1 MAVGIFPFPDIKP
14 LAGLRLAATNAG
26 IRYANRDD
34 LLVMELVEGAT
45 VGGVFTQNAFC
56 AAPVIVA
63 RNHLQRSQGKIRYLV
78 INAGNANA
86 CTGEQGKA
94 NAIATC
100 RALAVARGVESHQVL
115 PFSTGVV
122 GEQLPVE
129 KIIAALPRLF
139 DGMGEDQSSSDQW
152 IRAAE
157 AIMTT
162 DTRPKGATTAFE
174 FSGEMVSV
182 SGIAKGVGMI
192 KPNMATMLAFI
203 GTNVGM
209 SQAVIDQLGREAVA
223 QSFNRIVVDGD
234 TSTNDACMLM
244 ATGQSRLSVIEQPA
258 GELYQRVKAAV
269 FDVFLQLSRNLVCDG
284 EGATKF
290 VTVKVTGGAS
300 QQECSQVAYAVAQ
313 SPLVKTAF
321 YASDPNWGRIVVAIG
336 YAGIKRLDPSRVSVY
351 LDDVKIVENG
361 QRAEKYTEAQGQA
374 VMSQDEITITIHLGR
389 GSCSHHVWTT
399 DFSHEYVT
407 INAEYRT

>member
-1 MAVGIFPFPDIKP
+1 MAVGTFPFPDIKP
-14 LAGLRLAATNAG
+14 VPGLRLGTAQAG
-26 IRYANRDD
+26 IRYKNRDD
-34 LLVMELVEGAT
+34 LLILELAEGAT

-56 AAPVIVA
+56 AAPVIIA
-63 RNHLQRSQGKIRYLV
+63 RNHLQRSQGKVRYLV

-86 CTGEQGKA
+86 CTGEQGKS
-94 NAIATC
+94 NAIAVC
-100 RALAVARGVESHQVL
+100 RAIASSRGVEPHQVL

-129 KIIAALPRLF
+129 KIISALPEVF
-139 DGMGEDQSSSDQW
+139 DGMVEARWSD
-152 IRAAE
+152 AAK

-162 DTRPKGATTAFE
+162 DTRPKGATVE
-174 FSGEMVSV
+174 FDFNGEVIRV
-182 SGIAKGVGMI
+182 GGIAKGVGMI

-203 GTNVGM
+203 GTNIGM
-209 SQAVIDQLGREAVA
+209 SQAVVDQLVRAAAE
-223 QSFNRIVVDGD
+223 QSLNRIVVDGD

-244 ATGQSRLSVIEQPA
+244 ATGQSNLPA
-258 GELYQRVKAAV
+258 IDKPGGELYQRVSAAIT
-269 FDVFLQLSRNLVCDG
+269 DVFLQLARNLVCDG
-284 EGATKF
+284 EGATKY

-300 QQECSQVAYAVAQ
+300 QQECAKVAYAVAQ

-336 YAGIKRLDPSRVSVY
+336 YADVEQLDPSKVSVF
-351 LDDVKIVENG
+351 LDQVQIVDCG
-361 QRAEKYTEAQGQA
+361 QRAQSYTEAQGQA
-374 VMSQDEITITIHLGR
+374 VMNQHEITITIHLGR
-389 GSCSHHVWTT
+389 GDCCHHVWTT